1 VFGHG
6 ERARRVDVVQHEQ
19 LRTIEA
25 QHVQPLERNGI
36 AQGGCEPNDGL
47 RQIRSFADQPRHRH
61 QYCRGI
67 GLDHGVDQSV

>member
-1 VFGHG
+1 VLGDG
-6 ERARRVDVVQHEQ
+6 DRARGVDVVQHEQ
-19 LRTIEA
+19 LRPIEP
-25 QHVQPLERNGI
+25 QDVEPLERNGI
-36 AQGGCEPNDGL
+36 AQGECEPNDGL